1 MSPPK
6 RTISDLFLRRPVL
19 SLVLTALLLLMG
31 ALSLLQLQVENLPP
45 G

>member
-1 MSPPK
+1 MAAAATGADPAGKAMSQPK

-31 ALSLLQLQVENLPP
+31 A
-45 G
+45 